1 MQTDGQTALMKLI
14 VAFHSSVNEPKK
26 SAYDYQFQQNYWIRG
41 ADEIDQT
48 LNDHS
53 DDFIQAPPNTT
64 YPCCLLQEE
73 A

>member
-1 MQTDGQTALMKLI
+1 
-14 VAFHSSVNEPKK
+14 VNEPKK